1 MKAKEIHKQWEKY
14 YNRSTILAI
23 VPTVLLVTAA
33 YLVGC
38 GFVHFIV
45 AVGILIL
52 SSLICIILLAIED
65 HKKNKLINDPNN
77 LSQFLEIIID
87 NYSEKDRFGKRRLNK
102 QMMLASHL
110 KHLLSLYRNQDD
122 DACSKSRKELYE
134 FIDNDLDINNEKQFL
149 ELCKICHNNQTKSE
163 KLYSESNDNIDRSDI
178 TSTTFRFIV
187 YNIKRGI
194 FIFLLIALVLIIFV
208 GCFQNIIDC
217 IGFDKERFDLTNTIV
232 FDSATVLLLFFEIK
246 QGY

>member
-1 MKAKEIHKQWEKY
+1 MTVKKIHIQWESY
-14 YNRSTILAI
+14 YNRSNIFAI
-23 VPTVLLVTAA
+23 FPTVLLIISA
-33 YLVGC
+33 YLFGC
-38 GFVHFIV
+38 GFVHLIV
-45 AVGILIL
+45 AETILII
-52 SSLICIILLAIED
+52 SSLICIILLAIEE
-65 HKKNKLINDPNN
+65 HNKNKLINDRNN

-110 KHLLSLYRNQDD
+110 KHLLSLYPNQGD
-122 DACSKSRKELYE
+122 DACSESRKELYE
-134 FIDNDLDINNEKQFL
+134 FIDSGLHINNENQFL
-149 ELCKICHNNQTKSE
+149 ELCKICHNNQTKSA
-163 KLYSESNDNIDRSDI
+163 KLYFEPNDNIDRSDI